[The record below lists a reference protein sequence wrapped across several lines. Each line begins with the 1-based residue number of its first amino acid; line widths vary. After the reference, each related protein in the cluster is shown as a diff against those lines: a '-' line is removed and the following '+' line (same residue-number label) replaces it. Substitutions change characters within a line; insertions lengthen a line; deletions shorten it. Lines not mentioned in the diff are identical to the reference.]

1 MKSQSGFR
9 NRDLPTHLFKS
20 DWDFNTTPS
29 VILLRGEMPCGV
41 HLLLLFPVT
50 GISELCPRGHISCC
64 PDTLD
69 KVFAGFPLCDF
80 SQEA

>member
-29 VILLRGEMPCGV
+29 VILLGGRDAMRCASS
-41 HLLLLFPVT
+41 LALALF
-50 GISELCPRGHISCC
+50 L
-64 PDTLD
+64 
-69 KVFAGFPLCDF
+69 
-80 SQEA
+80 